1 MNSRHFTE
9 YFKPGE
15 GARQFFSSILIWGI
29 GFGCFQAVM
38 NNYLV
43 DVVGMTPFQRGTLEF
58 FREMPGL
65 LLVFIIALMHRCSEW
80 RIMKIGTLF
89 SLTGIIGLLFTTAP
103 GLALVTL
110 LIVLWSTGEHIMLPV
125 RSTLAMNIAREGK
138 AGRSLG
144 FVTGATNAGNVI
156 GSVTV
161 AAIFYI
167 GMNLFHVSSNVRL
180 YNVVWGVIAV
190 LLIASLICIAR
201 FRSKE
206 GLTKRPR
213 LYFSGKYGRFYA
225 LELFYGARKQIFLTF
240 APYVLIKVYGMDTT
254 MMAVLMGVCALINIF
269 CAPLIGRLTDY
280 LGYKNIMIYDTVILF
295 FVCLMYGYAD
305 RLFAADIAYFA
316 VCVNFLLDAVISTTS
331 MATSMYVREISDS
344 AEETTASLTTGISIN
359 HLISIFAALAGG
371 LIWEKFGFGVLFT
384 FAAVMALCNSAFAMT
399 IPRPG
404 TCRARS

>member
-80 RIMKIGTLF
+80 RIMKIGTLV

-161 AAIFYI
+161 AAIF
-167 GMNLFHVSSNVRL
+167 SSV
-180 YNVVWGVIAV
+180 
-190 LLIASLICIAR
+190 
-201 FRSKE
+201 
-206 GLTKRPR
+206 
-213 LYFSGKYGRFYA
+213 
-225 LELFYGARKQIFLTF
+225 
-240 APYVLIKVYGMDTT
+240 
-254 MMAVLMGVCALINIF
+254 
-269 CAPLIGRLTDY
+269 
-280 LGYKNIMIYDTVILF
+280 
-295 FVCLMYGYAD
+295 
-305 RLFAADIAYFA
+305 
-316 VCVNFLLDAVISTTS
+316 
-331 MATSMYVREISDS
+331 
-344 AEETTASLTTGISIN
+344 
-359 HLISIFAALAGG
+359 
-371 LIWEKFGFGVLFT
+371 
-384 FAAVMALCNSAFAMT
+384 
-399 IPRPG
+399 
-404 TCRARS
+404 

>member
-1 MNSRHFTE
+1 MNSRHFAE

-180 YNVVWGVIAV
+180 YNVVWGIIAV

>member
-1 MNSRHFTE
+1 MNSRHFAE

>member
-144 FVTGATNAGNVI
+144 FVI

>member
-9 YFKPGE
+9 FFKPGE

-80 RIMKIGTLF
+80 RIMKIGTLV

-213 LYFSGKYGRFYA
+213 LYFSGKYGKFYA

>member
-1 MNSRHFTE
+1 
-9 YFKPGE
+9 
-15 GARQFFSSILIWGI
+15 
-29 GFGCFQAVM
+29 
-38 NNYLV
+38 
-43 DVVGMTPFQRGTLEF
+43 
-58 FREMPGL
+58 
-65 LLVFIIALMHRCSEW
+65 
-80 RIMKIGTLF
+80 
-89 SLTGIIGLLFTTAP
+89 
-103 GLALVTL
+103 VTL

-125 RSTLAMNIAREGK
+125 RSTLAMNIAKEGK

-156 GSVTV
+156 GSVMV

-167 GMNLFHVSSNVRL
+167 GMNLFHASSGVRL

-190 LLIASLICIAR
+190 LLIASFICIAR
-201 FRSKE
+201 FRSGE

-213 LYFSGKYGRFYA
+213 LYFSGKYGKFYA

-240 APYVLIKVYGMDTT
+240 APYVLIRVYGMDTT
-254 MMAVLMGVCALINIF
+254 MMAVLMGACALINIF

-305 RLFAADIAYFA
+305 RLFAADVAYIA
-316 VCVNFLLDAVISTTS
+316 VCINFLLDAVISTTS

-371 LIWEKFGFGVLFT
+371 LIWEKFGFGVLFS
-384 FAAVMALCNSAFAMT
+384 FVLAAS
-399 IPRPG
+399 
-404 TCRARS
+404 ARSSDVLFSGSPRILSEFLHVLVISKSRRYAVTSRVSTPMLLPSEASLSTDSNIPPVSDERSISVKSRIKSTPDAPRISVTSL

>member
-1 MNSRHFTE
+1 MNIRHFAE
-9 YFKPGE
+9 YFKPGG

-80 RIMKIGTLF
+80 RIMKIGTLV
-89 SLTGIIGLLFTTAP
+89 SLAGIIGLLFTTAP
-103 GLALVTL
+103 GLAPVTL

-125 RSTLAMNIAREGK
+125 RSTLAMNIAKEGK

-156 GSVTV
+156 GSVMV

-167 GMNLFHVSSNVRL
+167 GMNLFHVSSGVRL

-190 LLIASLICIAR
+190 LLTASFICIAR
-201 FRSKE
+201 FRSGE

-213 LYFSGKYGRFYA
+213 LYFSGKYGKFYA

-240 APYVLIKVYGMDTT
+240 APYVLIRVYGMDTT
-254 MMAVLMGVCALINIF
+254 MMAVLMGACALINIF

-305 RLFAADIAYFA
+305 RLFAANVAYIA
-316 VCVNFLLDAVISTTS
+316 VCINFLLDAVISTTS

-371 LIWEKFGFGVLFT
+371 LIWEKFGFGVLFS

-404 TCRARS
+404 TCRAQG